1 MKILF
6 LTTIL
11 LSQGRN
17 GSEVGTQCFIDGLKE
32 CGHQV
37 SILGYLRK
45 GDYLEKTDPNVL
57 MISERYIETKSSK
70 TSALYWMFLS
80 FLKNLPYSSV
90 KYCSK
95 QYVEIVKKLLAQ
107 ENYDIVIIDHPQLS
121 WLEPLVQEK
130 NKLITISHNLE
141 HELYLETAQKAS
153 NFISKLIYKREA
165 HLIKIQENKL
175 ATTVKQVW
183 TVTENDAKYFSNLK
197 GGAKAIGF
205 TQPPASEK
213 LLDKPLNKEFDIGL
227 LGSWT
232 WRANEEALQWFLE
245 KIHPLLPSNLSIH
258 IAGKGADWLSGKYS
272 NICYRGVVPDAQE
285 FMAKAKVVAIPT
297 LSGGGIQIKTLDA
310 IASGSLIVATPAAIR
325 GISKPPS
332 TITVAD
338 NPETFAQYL
347 ISATTLSS
355 TQDNF
360 DDAKNWYHAR
370 RDQFLHDIDDAIKN
384 MSTTLWKSKVIETH
398 GMTSHRVSQKSKV
411 SN

>member
-37 SILGYLRK
+37 SVLGYLRK
-45 GDYLEKTDPNVL
+45 GDYLEKTDPSVFVV
-57 MISERYIETKSSK
+57 SERYVETKLSK
-70 TSALYWMFLS
+70 TSALFWMFLS
-80 FLKNLPYSSV
+80 FLSGLPYSSV
-90 KYCSK
+90 KYYSK
-95 QYVEIVKKLLAQ
+95 EYVGMVKELLAKD
-107 ENYDIVIIDHPQLS
+107 NYDLIIIDHPQLC
-121 WLEPLVQEK
+121 WLEHLVQEK
-130 NKLITISHNLE
+130 DKLVTISHNLE
-141 HELYLETAQKAS
+141 HKLYLETAEKAR
-153 NFISKLIYKREA
+153 NFISKFIYSREA

-183 TVTENDAKYFSNLK
+183 TVTENDAKYFSNLE
-197 GGAKAIGF
+197 GGAKAIAF

-245 KIHPLLPSNLSIH
+245 KIHPLLPPNLSIH
-258 IAGKGADWLSGKYS
+258 IAGKGADWLNGKYS

-285 FMAKAKVVAIPT
+285 FMAQAKVVAIPT

-310 IASGSLIVATPAAIR
+310 IASGSLIVATPVAIR
-325 GISKPPS
+325 GISQPPS

-338 NPETFAQYL
+338 NPEKFAQYL
-347 ISATTLSS
+347 ISAVTLSS
-355 TQDNF
+355 TLHNF
-360 DDAKNWYHAR
+360 DDAKDWYRAR
-370 RDQFLHDIDDAIKN
+370 RDKFFNDIDDAIQD
-384 MSTTLWKSKVIETH
+384 MSTALRKPKIISSPLKQPLL
-398 GMTSHRVSQKSKV
+398 RP
-411 SN
+411 